1 MEALNYREK
10 EIINLLNE
18 SNKIQTGVDLST
30 LLNVSTRTIRTDIKN
45 INHVLKEYDANIISI
60 KSRGYLLEI
69 YNSNKF
75 DLFKLNNFIEKD
87 NFVDSIIKELLIH
100 SYHSYPLFQ
109 QALADKLFTS
119 LSSLKKLL
127 PNVIKKIEKYNLSLR
142 ADNQDG
148 LLLVGNEEEIRQ
160 AIKFFLIDESSSS
173 VNYPDVI
180 LPVDHFEKINKEIDS
195 LSSMHTIK
203 LTDDAKRNLGMNILI
218 AISRT
223 EINKFIHY
231 EQEEISNIER
241 TEEYKMAL
249 TLQDNLQKL
258 IGNSLEN
265 ETHYIAKNIITS
277 GKLHNFNINYSEV
290 DINWIID
297 SILKSIVKRTSI
309 NFQNDSDLKTGLSIH
324 LNVAFNRIK
333 FKTKVKNDSLNTIKS
348 DYPVAFELAIIA
360 SQEIKKLLSLTLG
373 ESEIG
378 YIAIHFGV
386 ALEKFRELENKKI
399 KKIIVLCG
407 SGIATS
413 TLIRE
418 KIKSHLN
425 NYITDIQTI
434 SLANFD
440 NKLIDQSDLILTT
453 IPVTNKS
460 EKIIRINT
468 VLSNQELD
476 KIGKYFEENNSK
488 EAMNIR
494 EFFDE
499 KLFIKEVQ
507 KNTKEEVMH
516 YITNLMIETGYIDS
530 ITKKSIFDRENIAST
545 ELGRLMAIP
554 HPLDNKSEVPIIA
567 ICILKNPILWD
578 KQKVQV
584 ILVFSIP
591 HKDIEVWE
599 IIFREIYTFLYEEL
613 GINKLINDFEY
624 EDFIYSLEQG
634 KRRV

>member
-1 MEALNYREK
+1 
-10 EIINLLNE
+10 
-18 SNKIQTGVDLST
+18 IQTGVDLST

-127 PNVIKKIEKYNLSLR
+127 PNVIKKIEKYNLILR

-249 TLQDNLQKL
+249 TLQD
-258 IGNSLEN
+258 IC
-265 ETHYIAKNIITS
+265 KN
-277 GKLHNFNINYSEV
+277 
-290 DINWIID
+290 
-297 SILKSIVKRTSI
+297 
-309 NFQNDSDLKTGLSIH
+309 
-324 LNVAFNRIK
+324 
-333 FKTKVKNDSLNTIKS
+333 
-348 DYPVAFELAIIA
+348 
-360 SQEIKKLLSLTLG
+360 
-373 ESEIG
+373 
-378 YIAIHFGV
+378 
-386 ALEKFRELENKKI
+386 
-399 KKIIVLCG
+399 
-407 SGIATS
+407 
-413 TLIRE
+413 
-418 KIKSHLN
+418 
-425 NYITDIQTI
+425 
-434 SLANFD
+434 
-440 NKLIDQSDLILTT
+440 
-453 IPVTNKS
+453 
-460 EKIIRINT
+460 
-468 VLSNQELD
+468 
-476 KIGKYFEENNSK
+476 
-488 EAMNIR
+488 
-494 EFFDE
+494 
-499 KLFIKEVQ
+499 
-507 KNTKEEVMH
+507 
-516 YITNLMIETGYIDS
+516 
-530 ITKKSIFDRENIAST
+530 
-545 ELGRLMAIP
+545 
-554 HPLDNKSEVPIIA
+554 
-567 ICILKNPILWD
+567 
-578 KQKVQV
+578 
-584 ILVFSIP
+584 
-591 HKDIEVWE
+591 
-599 IIFREIYTFLYEEL
+599 
-613 GINKLINDFEY
+613 
-624 EDFIYSLEQG
+624 
-634 KRRV
+634 

>member
-1 MEALNYREK
+1 
-10 EIINLLNE
+10 
-18 SNKIQTGVDLST
+18 
-30 LLNVSTRTIRTDIKN
+30 
-45 INHVLKEYDANIISI
+45 
-60 KSRGYLLEI
+60 
-69 YNSNKF
+69 
-75 DLFKLNNFIEKD
+75 KLNNFIEKD

-348 DYPVAFELAIIA
+348 DYPVAFELAII
-360 SQEIKKLLSLTLG
+360 
-373 ESEIG
+373 
-378 YIAIHFGV
+378 
-386 ALEKFRELENKKI
+386 
-399 KKIIVLCG
+399 
-407 SGIATS
+407 
-413 TLIRE
+413 
-418 KIKSHLN
+418 
-425 NYITDIQTI
+425 
-434 SLANFD
+434 
-440 NKLIDQSDLILTT
+440 
-453 IPVTNKS
+453 
-460 EKIIRINT
+460 
-468 VLSNQELD
+468 
-476 KIGKYFEENNSK
+476 
-488 EAMNIR
+488 
-494 EFFDE
+494 
-499 KLFIKEVQ
+499 
-507 KNTKEEVMH
+507 
-516 YITNLMIETGYIDS
+516 
-530 ITKKSIFDRENIAST
+530 
-545 ELGRLMAIP
+545 
-554 HPLDNKSEVPIIA
+554 
-567 ICILKNPILWD
+567 
-578 KQKVQV
+578 
-584 ILVFSIP
+584 
-591 HKDIEVWE
+591 
-599 IIFREIYTFLYEEL
+599 
-613 GINKLINDFEY
+613 
-624 EDFIYSLEQG
+624 
-634 KRRV
+634 